1 MREDVLCVYNI
12 YTTASKQPGA
22 VDSYNCLTK
31 SGLVCAMFVG
41 CSVHG
46 SSVYGGVFSRSE
58 SICQVHCI

>member
-22 VDSYNCLTK
+22 VDSYNC
-31 SGLVCAMFVG
+31 GLVCAMFVR

-46 SSVYGGVFSRSE
+46 SSVYGVVFSRSE
-58 SICQVHCI
+58 